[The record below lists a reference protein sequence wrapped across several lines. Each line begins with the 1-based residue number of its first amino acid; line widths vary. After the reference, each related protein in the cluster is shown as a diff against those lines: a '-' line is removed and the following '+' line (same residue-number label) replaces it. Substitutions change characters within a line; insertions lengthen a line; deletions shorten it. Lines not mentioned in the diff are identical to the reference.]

1 MLRNTKISTKI
12 KFIGALLM
20 SLMVVII
27 SITIYL
33 NQKNVKDALVIN
45 IAGKQRMLTQ
55 KISKNIFFLYH
66 SDKAEFAEL
75 DDAIEEFIYN
85 LDSLKNGNK
94 LRGISSAPTS
104 KIAEQLAKVTIL
116 WNSFYI
122 NTKEFKKE
130 LIARDNSNEKILKSY
145 VDTIY
150 NTNNTLLNEVD
161 KLVGM
166 YTLYAE
172 TKTNYIK
179 NFQYLS
185 AFILLL
191 LIVYSLYELKRIELH
206 AKEFLDY
213 SKKLV
218 NINNTDEFKPLVFE
232 AECEI
237 VEATDSLNCF
247 VDKVNSAM
255 QYSQEAI
262 LQSQQASHKLD
273 ELTEEFDEILNSIQ
287 NSSEISNDFNL
298 SEDMMIESTED
309 LMNSAKK
316 LENLK
321 NQLSKLAENCKVV
334 DEK

>member
-12 KFIGALLM
+12 KFIGALLI
-20 SLMVVII
+20 SLMIVIL

-66 SDKAEFAEL
+66 SDKNDFAEL
-75 DDAIEEFIYN
+75 DNATEEFIYN
-85 LDSLKNGNK
+85 LNSLKSGNP
-94 LRGISSAPTS
+94 LRGISPAPTD
-104 KIAEQLAKVTIL
+104 KIAEQLAKVTVL

-122 NTKEFKKE
+122 NTKEFRKE
-130 LIARDNSNEKILKSY
+130 LILRDTHNEKLLKSY

-150 NTNNTLLNEVD
+150 NTNNHLLNEVD
-161 KLVGM
+161 KLVGI
-166 YTLYAE
+166 YTIYAE

-185 AFILLL
+185 ALILLL
-191 LIVYSLYELKRIELH
+191 LIAYSLYELKRIELH
-206 AKEFLDY
+206 AKEFLEY

-218 NINNTDEFKPLVFE
+218 NINNTKEFKPLTFE

-247 VDKVNSAM
+247 IDKVNSAM
-255 QYSQEAI
+255 QHSEEAI
-262 LQSQQASHKLD
+262 LQSQQASLKLD
-273 ELTEEFDEILNSIQ
+273 ELTDEFDEILNSMQ
-287 NSSEISNDFNL
+287 NKSDISNELNL

-309 LMNSAKK
+309 LMNSANK
-316 LENLK
+316 LKNLK
-321 NQLSKLAENCKVV
+321 NQLVKLADNCKNV
-334 DEK
+334 E